1 MCSDGDDDGPYN
13 ELEDN
18 DRGQDF
24 DADQDGDGVRWV
36 SSGGICTASMKVN
49 LSNIE

>member
-1 MCSDGDDDGPYN
+1 MCSDDDDHDPNN

-18 DRGQDF
+18 DRGKDG
-24 DADQDGDGVRWV
+24 DDDRDGDGVRWV
-36 SSGGICTASMKVN
+36 SSGGRYTMSMKVH